1 MAISELPL
9 NSLTCTSPQAWWT
22 LASRTPSRVAI
33 RHGASMRRCFA
44 AAPMLLMRVSRPI
57 GGDLPGR
64 GVGECLP
71 HGPPGGTVP
80 TAMTDT
86 PTGAGPDPGVPPTE
100 PVGHGALSS
109 HGTGRTRIS
118 AAWIGVIAGAVVVA
132 LLLVF
137 ILQNTR
143 SVKVS
148 FFTANGTLPLGVALL
163 LATIGGLLLAGVV
176 ASLRIWQLRHRLT
189 GQRRL
194 ARGFPPPLA
203 PTTPTEPEGPQ
214 DAR

>member
-1 MAISELPL
+1 
-9 NSLTCTSPQAWWT
+9 
-22 LASRTPSRVAI
+22 
-33 RHGASMRRCFA
+33 
-44 AAPMLLMRVSRPI
+44 
-57 GGDLPGR
+57 
-64 GVGECLP
+64 
-71 HGPPGGTVP
+71 
-80 TAMTDT
+80 MTDT
-86 PTGAGPDPGVPPTE
+86 PTGASPDPGVPPTE
-100 PVGHGALSS
+100 PVGRGALSS

-118 AAWIGVIAGAVVVA
+118 AAWIGVIAGAVVLA

-143 SVKVS
+143 SVKIS

-203 PTTPTEPEGPQ
+203 PTPPTAPERPQ
-214 DAR
+214 EAP